1 MKNESGFIATS
12 LIYTFFLAFIA
23 ILTALLSNYIANKTI
38 LDRYNSDTQSKLN
51 GGIGKISLYVS
62 YASVDGGKTITNL
75 VRNGNFSSVDGSNNL
90 ADWSVQGGGNF
101 QAADFGKR
109 CVIKTGSSGNLS
121 QPISVDST
129 HKYYIRM
136 EYYQPSIG
144 YTSDVFVSNTVSGD
158 VIDRDRI
165 ISSSNSSEWVSTS
178 KLVSLSGAETLS
190 YMIVGKQ
197 STYNTNRT
205 YYTNIF
211 LMDVTYAYRDA
222 VSLEWL
228 DKNIDY
234 YLVLWIYFS
243 NFFGIV
249 YFFIFLLLLIISI
262 SHLFLLVILYLQV
275 FYINKTFH
283 FHLLVHLFFLLIHL
297 VIFLLI
303 YLTYSYIH
311 PFLLQ

>member
-62 YASVDGGKTITNL
+62 YASVDEGKTITNL

-90 ADWSVQGGGNF
+90 TDWSVQGGGNF

-109 CVIKTGSSGNLS
+109 CVIKTGSGGNLS

-158 VIDRDRI
+158 VIDRDRV

-234 YLVLWIYFS
+234 FDGTVSFISKDFVDDDEVSFTVVPYAGYVLDKVSCNYDDYEVSPITNESNTKYLFKYRNNGHDS
-243 NFFGIV
+243 KC
-249 YFFIFLLLLIISI
+249 SI
-262 SHLFLLVILYLQV
+262 SFKH
-275 FYINKTFH
+275 N
-283 FHLLVHLFFLLIHL
+283 
-297 VIFLLI
+297 
-303 YLTYSYIH
+303 
-311 PFLLQ
+311 

>member
-90 ADWSVQGGGNF
+90 TDWSVQDGGNF

-158 VIDRDRI
+158 VIDRDRV

-234 YLVLWIYFS
+234 FDGTVSFISKDFVDDDEVSFTVVPYAGYVLDKVSCNYDDYEVSPISNESNTKYLFKYRNNGHDS
-243 NFFGIV
+243 KC
-249 YFFIFLLLLIISI
+249 SI
-262 SHLFLLVILYLQV
+262 SFKH
-275 FYINKTFH
+275 N
-283 FHLLVHLFFLLIHL
+283 
-297 VIFLLI
+297 
-303 YLTYSYIH
+303 
-311 PFLLQ
+311 

>member
-62 YASVDGGKTITNL
+62 YASVDEGKTITNL

-90 ADWSVQGGGNF
+90 TDWSVQGGGNF

-197 STYNTNRT
+197 STYNSNRT

-234 YLVLWIYFS
+234 FDGTVSFISKDFVDDDEVSFTVVPYAGYVLDNVSCNYDDYEVSPISNESNTKYLFKYRNNGHDS
-243 NFFGIV
+243 KC
-249 YFFIFLLLLIISI
+249 SI
-262 SHLFLLVILYLQV
+262 SFKH
-275 FYINKTFH
+275 N
-283 FHLLVHLFFLLIHL
+283 
-297 VIFLLI
+297 
-303 YLTYSYIH
+303 
-311 PFLLQ
+311 

>member
-158 VIDRDRI
+158 VIDRGRI

-197 STYNTNRT
+197 STYNSNRT

-234 YLVLWIYFS
+234 FDGTVSFISKDFVDDDEVSFTIVPYAGYVLDKVSCNYDDYEVSPITNESNTKYLFKYRNNGNDS
-243 NFFGIV
+243 KC
-249 YFFIFLLLLIISI
+249 SI
-262 SHLFLLVILYLQV
+262 SFKH
-275 FYINKTFH
+275 N
-283 FHLLVHLFFLLIHL
+283 
-297 VIFLLI
+297 
-303 YLTYSYIH
+303 
-311 PFLLQ
+311 

>member
-23 ILTALLSNYIANKTI
+23 ILMALLSNYIANKTI

-178 KLVSLSGAETLS
+178 KLVGLSGAETLS

-205 YYTNIF
+205 YYTNLLLI
-211 LMDVTYAYRDA
+211 DITYAYNDI

-228 DKNIDY
+228 DNNIDY
-234 YLVLWIYFS
+234 FDGTVSFITKDFIDDDEISFTIVPYAGYELDEVSCNYNDYEISPITNESNTKYLFKYRNNGHDS
-243 NFFGIV
+243 KC
-249 YFFIFLLLLIISI
+249 SI
-262 SHLFLLVILYLQV
+262 SFKH
-275 FYINKTFH
+275 N
-283 FHLLVHLFFLLIHL
+283 
-297 VIFLLI
+297 
-303 YLTYSYIH
+303 
-311 PFLLQ
+311 

>member
-62 YASVDGGKTITNL
+62 YASVDEGKTITNL

-234 YLVLWIYFS
+234 FDGTVSFISKDFVDDDEVSFTVVPYAGYVLDKVSCNYDDYEVSPITNESNTKYLFKYRNNGHDS
-243 NFFGIV
+243 KC
-249 YFFIFLLLLIISI
+249 SI
-262 SHLFLLVILYLQV
+262 SFKH
-275 FYINKTFH
+275 N
-283 FHLLVHLFFLLIHL
+283 
-297 VIFLLI
+297 
-303 YLTYSYIH
+303 
-311 PFLLQ
+311 

>member
-62 YASVDGGKTITNL
+62 YARVDGGKTITNL

-90 ADWSVQGGGNF
+90 TDWSVQGGGNF

-109 CVIKTGSSGNLS
+109 CVIKTGSGGNLS

-234 YLVLWIYFS
+234 FDGTVSFISKDFVDDDEVSFTVVPYAGYVLDKVSCNYDDYEVSPISNESNTKYLFKYRNNGHDS
-243 NFFGIV
+243 KC
-249 YFFIFLLLLIISI
+249 SI
-262 SHLFLLVILYLQV
+262 SFKH
-275 FYINKTFH
+275 N
-283 FHLLVHLFFLLIHL
+283 
-297 VIFLLI
+297 
-303 YLTYSYIH
+303 
-311 PFLLQ
+311 

>member
-75 VRNGNFSSVDGSNNL
+75 VRNGNFSSVDGGNNL
-90 ADWSVQGGGNF
+90 TDWSVQGGGNF

-234 YLVLWIYFS
+234 FDGTVSFISKDFVDDDEVSFTVVPYAGYVLDKVSCNYDDYEVSPISNESNTKYLFKYRNNGHDS
-243 NFFGIV
+243 KC
-249 YFFIFLLLLIISI
+249 SI
-262 SHLFLLVILYLQV
+262 SFKH
-275 FYINKTFH
+275 N
-283 FHLLVHLFFLLIHL
+283 
-297 VIFLLI
+297 
-303 YLTYSYIH
+303 
-311 PFLLQ
+311 

>member
-75 VRNGNFSSVDGSNNL
+75 VRNGNFSSVDGGNNL
-90 ADWSVQGGGNF
+90 TDWSVQGGGNF

-178 KLVSLSGAETLS
+178 KLVSLSGTETLS

-234 YLVLWIYFS
+234 FDGTVSFISKDFVDDDEVSFTVVPYAGYVLDKVSCNYDDYEVSPITNESNTKYLFKYRNNGHDS
-243 NFFGIV
+243 KC
-249 YFFIFLLLLIISI
+249 SI
-262 SHLFLLVILYLQV
+262 SFKH
-275 FYINKTFH
+275 N
-283 FHLLVHLFFLLIHL
+283 
-297 VIFLLI
+297 
-303 YLTYSYIH
+303 
-311 PFLLQ
+311 

>member
-62 YASVDGGKTITNL
+62 YARVDGGKTITNL

-90 ADWSVQGGGNF
+90 TDWSVQGGGNF

-109 CVIKTGSSGNLS
+109 CVIKTGSGGNLS

-234 YLVLWIYFS
+234 FDGTVSFISKDFVDDDEISFTVVPYAGYVLDKVSCNYDDYEVSPISNESNTKYLFKYRNNGHDS
-243 NFFGIV
+243 KC
-249 YFFIFLLLLIISI
+249 SI
-262 SHLFLLVILYLQV
+262 SFKH
-275 FYINKTFH
+275 N
-283 FHLLVHLFFLLIHL
+283 
-297 VIFLLI
+297 
-303 YLTYSYIH
+303 
-311 PFLLQ
+311 

>member
-38 LDRYNSDTQSKLN
+38 LDRYNSDTQSKFN

-75 VRNGNFSSVDGSNNL
+75 VRNGNFNSVDGSNNL
-90 ADWSVQGGGNF
+90 TDWSVQGGGNF

-211 LMDVTYAYRDA
+211 LMDVTYAYNDI

-234 YLVLWIYFS
+234 FDGTVSFISKDFIDDDELSFTVVPYAGYVLDKVSCNYDDYEVSPISNESNTKYLFKYRNNGHDS
-243 NFFGIV
+243 KC
-249 YFFIFLLLLIISI
+249 SI
-262 SHLFLLVILYLQV
+262 SFKH
-275 FYINKTFH
+275 N
-283 FHLLVHLFFLLIHL
+283 
-297 VIFLLI
+297 
-303 YLTYSYIH
+303 
-311 PFLLQ
+311 

>member
-90 ADWSVQGGGNF
+90 TDWSVQGGGNF

-234 YLVLWIYFS
+234 FDGTVSFISKAFVDDDEVSFTIVPYAGYVLDKVSCNYDDYEVSPITNESNTKYLFKYKNNGHAS
-243 NFFGIV
+243 KCN
-249 YFFIFLLLLIISI
+249 ISFK
-262 SHLFLLVILYLQV
+262 HD
-275 FYINKTFH
+275 
-283 FHLLVHLFFLLIHL
+283 
-297 VIFLLI
+297 
-303 YLTYSYIH
+303 
-311 PFLLQ
+311 

>member
-75 VRNGNFSSVDGSNNL
+75 VRNGNFSSVDGGNNL
-90 ADWSVQGGGNF
+90 TDWSVQGGGNF

-211 LMDVTYAYRDA
+211 LMDVTYAYGDA

-234 YLVLWIYFS
+234 FDGTVSFISKDFVDDDEVSFTVVPYAGYVLDKVSCNYDDYEVSPITNESNTKYLFKYRNNGHDS
-243 NFFGIV
+243 KC
-249 YFFIFLLLLIISI
+249 SI
-262 SHLFLLVILYLQV
+262 SFKH
-275 FYINKTFH
+275 N
-283 FHLLVHLFFLLIHL
+283 
-297 VIFLLI
+297 
-303 YLTYSYIH
+303 
-311 PFLLQ
+311 

>member
-1 MKNESGFIATS
+1 MKNKSGFIATS

-90 ADWSVQGGGNF
+90 TDWTVQGGGNF

-121 QPISVDST
+121 QPISVDAS
-129 HKYYIRM
+129 HKYYLRM
-136 EYYQPSIG
+136 EYYQPSVG

-190 YMIVGKQ
+190 YMIVGKENA
-197 STYNTNRT
+197 YNSSRT

-234 YLVLWIYFS
+234 FDGTVSFISKDFVDDDEVSFTVVPYAGYVLDKVSCNYDDYEVSPISNESNTKYLFKYRNNGHDS
-243 NFFGIV
+243 KC
-249 YFFIFLLLLIISI
+249 SI
-262 SHLFLLVILYLQV
+262 SFKH
-275 FYINKTFH
+275 N
-283 FHLLVHLFFLLIHL
+283 
-297 VIFLLI
+297 
-303 YLTYSYIH
+303 
-311 PFLLQ
+311 

>member
-90 ADWSVQGGGNF
+90 TDWSVQGGGNF

-109 CVIKTGSSGNLS
+109 CVIKTGSGGNLS

-178 KLVSLSGAETLS
+178 KLVNLSGAETLS

-234 YLVLWIYFS
+234 FDGTVSFISKDFVDDDEVSFTVVPYAGYVLDKVSCNYDDYEVSPISNESNTKYLFKYRNNGHDS
-243 NFFGIV
+243 KC
-249 YFFIFLLLLIISI
+249 SI
-262 SHLFLLVILYLQV
+262 SFKH
-275 FYINKTFH
+275 N
-283 FHLLVHLFFLLIHL
+283 
-297 VIFLLI
+297 
-303 YLTYSYIH
+303 
-311 PFLLQ
+311 

>member
-75 VRNGNFSSVDGSNNL
+75 VRNGNFSSVDGSNNFT
-90 ADWSVQGGGNF
+90 DWSVQGGGNF

-158 VIDRDRI
+158 VID
-165 ISSSNSSEWVSTS
+165 SSRVISTS
-178 KLVSLSGAETLS
+178 NNDGWKSVSKIVDLTGSETLS

-234 YLVLWIYFS
+234 FDGTVSFISKDFVDDDEVSFTVVPYAGYVLDKVSCNYDDYEVSPITNESNTKYLFKYRNNGHDS
-243 NFFGIV
+243 KC
-249 YFFIFLLLLIISI
+249 SI
-262 SHLFLLVILYLQV
+262 SFKH
-275 FYINKTFH
+275 N
-283 FHLLVHLFFLLIHL
+283 
-297 VIFLLI
+297 
-303 YLTYSYIH
+303 
-311 PFLLQ
+311 

>member
-1 MKNESGFIATS
+1 MKNKSGFIATS

-90 ADWSVQGGGNF
+90 TDWSVQGGGNF
-101 QAADFGKR
+101 QAADFGKK

-121 QPISVDST
+121 QPISVDAS
-129 HKYYIRM
+129 HKYYLRM
-136 EYYQPSIG
+136 EYYQPSLG

-190 YMIVGKQ
+190 YMIVGKE
-197 STYNTNRT
+197 SAYNSNRT

-234 YLVLWIYFS
+234 FDGTVSFISKDFVDDDEVSFTVVPYAGYVLDKVSCNYDDYEVSPISNESNTKYLFKYRNNGHDS
-243 NFFGIV
+243 KC
-249 YFFIFLLLLIISI
+249 SI
-262 SHLFLLVILYLQV
+262 SFKH
-275 FYINKTFH
+275 N
-283 FHLLVHLFFLLIHL
+283 
-297 VIFLLI
+297 
-303 YLTYSYIH
+303 
-311 PFLLQ
+311 

>member
-1 MKNESGFIATS
+1 MKNKSGFIATS

-90 ADWSVQGGGNF
+90 TNWSIQGGGNF

-121 QPISVDST
+121 QPISVDAS
-129 HKYYIRM
+129 HKYYLRM
-136 EYYQPSIG
+136 EYYQPSLG

-190 YMIVGKQ
+190 YMIVGKENA
-197 STYNTNRT
+197 YNSNRT

-228 DKNIDY
+228 DENIDY
-234 YLVLWIYFS
+234 FDGTVSFISKDFVDDDEVSFTVVPYAGYVLDKVSCNYDDYEVSPISNESNTKYLFKYRNNGHDS
-243 NFFGIV
+243 KC
-249 YFFIFLLLLIISI
+249 SI
-262 SHLFLLVILYLQV
+262 SFKH
-275 FYINKTFH
+275 N
-283 FHLLVHLFFLLIHL
+283 
-297 VIFLLI
+297 
-303 YLTYSYIH
+303 
-311 PFLLQ
+311 

>member
-90 ADWSVQGGGNF
+90 TDWSVQGGGNF

-234 YLVLWIYFS
+234 FDGTVSFISKDFVDDDEVSFTVVPYAGYVLDKVSCNYDDYEVSPITNESNTKYLFKYRNNGRDS
-243 NFFGIV
+243 KC
-249 YFFIFLLLLIISI
+249 SI
-262 SHLFLLVILYLQV
+262 SFKH
-275 FYINKTFH
+275 N
-283 FHLLVHLFFLLIHL
+283 
-297 VIFLLI
+297 
-303 YLTYSYIH
+303 
-311 PFLLQ
+311 

>member
-1 MKNESGFIATS
+1 MKNKSGFIATS

-75 VRNGNFSSVDGSNNL
+75 VHNGNFSSVDGSNNL
-90 ADWSVQGGGNF
+90 TNWSIQGGGNF

-121 QPISVDST
+121 QPISVDAS
-129 HKYYIRM
+129 HKYYLRM
-136 EYYQPSIG
+136 EYYQPSLG

-190 YMIVGKQ
+190 YMIVGKENA
-197 STYNTNRT
+197 YNSNRT

-234 YLVLWIYFS
+234 FDGTVSFISKDFVDDDEVSFTVVPYAGYVLDKVSCNYDDYEVSPISNESNTKYLFKYRNNGHDS
-243 NFFGIV
+243 KC
-249 YFFIFLLLLIISI
+249 SI
-262 SHLFLLVILYLQV
+262 SFKH
-275 FYINKTFH
+275 N
-283 FHLLVHLFFLLIHL
+283 
-297 VIFLLI
+297 
-303 YLTYSYIH
+303 
-311 PFLLQ
+311 

>member
-211 LMDVTYAYRDA
+211 LMDVTYAYNDI

-234 YLVLWIYFS
+234 FDGTVSFISKDFVDDDEVSFTVVPYAGYVLDKVSCNYDDYEVSPITNESNTKYLFKYRNNGHDS
-243 NFFGIV
+243 KC
-249 YFFIFLLLLIISI
+249 SI
-262 SHLFLLVILYLQV
+262 SFKH
-275 FYINKTFH
+275 N
-283 FHLLVHLFFLLIHL
+283 
-297 VIFLLI
+297 
-303 YLTYSYIH
+303 
-311 PFLLQ
+311 

>member
-1 MKNESGFIATS
+1 MKNKSGFIATS

-90 ADWSVQGGGNF
+90 TNWSIQGGGNF

-121 QPISVDST
+121 QPISVDAS
-129 HKYYIRM
+129 HKYYLRM
-136 EYYQPSIG
+136 EYYQPSLG

-190 YMIVGKQ
+190 YMIVGKENA
-197 STYNTNRT
+197 YNSNRT

-234 YLVLWIYFS
+234 FDGTVSFISKDFVDDDEVSFTVVPYAGYVLDKVSCNYDDYEVSPISNESNTKYLFKYRNNGHDS
-243 NFFGIV
+243 KC
-249 YFFIFLLLLIISI
+249 SI
-262 SHLFLLVILYLQV
+262 SFKH
-275 FYINKTFH
+275 N
-283 FHLLVHLFFLLIHL
+283 
-297 VIFLLI
+297 
-303 YLTYSYIH
+303 
-311 PFLLQ
+311 

>member
-90 ADWSVQGGGNF
+90 TDWSVQGGGNF

-197 STYNTNRT
+197 STYNSNRT

-234 YLVLWIYFS
+234 FDGTVSFISKDFVDDDEVSFTIVPYAGYVLDKVSCNYDDYEVSRITNESNTKYLFKYRNNGHDS
-243 NFFGIV
+243 KC
-249 YFFIFLLLLIISI
+249 SI
-262 SHLFLLVILYLQV
+262 SFKH
-275 FYINKTFH
+275 N
-283 FHLLVHLFFLLIHL
+283 
-297 VIFLLI
+297 
-303 YLTYSYIH
+303 
-311 PFLLQ
+311 

>member
-234 YLVLWIYFS
+234 FDGTVSFISKDFVDDDEVSFTVVPYAGYVLDKVSCNYNDYEISPITNESNTKYLFKYKNNGHAS
-243 NFFGIV
+243 KCN
-249 YFFIFLLLLIISI
+249 ISFK
-262 SHLFLLVILYLQV
+262 HD
-275 FYINKTFH
+275 
-283 FHLLVHLFFLLIHL
+283 
-297 VIFLLI
+297 
-303 YLTYSYIH
+303 
-311 PFLLQ
+311 

>member
-75 VRNGNFSSVDGSNNL
+75 VRNGNFSSVDGGNNL
-90 ADWSVQGGGNF
+90 TDWSVQGGGNF

-165 ISSSNSSEWVSTS
+165 ISSSNSSEWISTS

-234 YLVLWIYFS
+234 FDGTVSFISKDFVDDDEVSFTVVPYAGYVLDKVSCNYDDYEVSPITNESNTKYLFKYRNNGHDS
-243 NFFGIV
+243 KC
-249 YFFIFLLLLIISI
+249 SI
-262 SHLFLLVILYLQV
+262 SFKH
-275 FYINKTFH
+275 N
-283 FHLLVHLFFLLIHL
+283 
-297 VIFLLI
+297 
-303 YLTYSYIH
+303 
-311 PFLLQ
+311 

>member
-38 LDRYNSDTQSKLN
+38 LDRYNGEIQDKINN
-51 GGIGKISLYVS
+51 GSGSISLYVS
-62 YASVDGGKTITNL
+62 YASVDGGKSITNL
-75 VRNGNFSSVDGSNNL
+75 VRNGNFNSLDANNNL
-90 ADWSVQGGGNF
+90 TDWSIQNNGNF
-101 QAADFGKR
+101 QVADFGKR

-158 VIDRDRI
+158 VID
-165 ISSSNSSEWVSTS
+165 SSRVISTS
-178 KLVSLSGAETLS
+178 NNDGWKSVSKIVDLTGSETLS

-205 YYTNIF
+205 YYTNIDYF
-211 LMDVTYAYRDA
+211 DGTVSFITKDFIDDDEISFTIVPYAGYELDE
-222 VSLEWL
+222 VSCNYNDYEISPITNESNTKYLFKY
-228 DKNIDY
+228 KNNGHA
-234 YLVLWIYFS
+234 S
-243 NFFGIV
+243 KCN
-249 YFFIFLLLLIISI
+249 ISFK
-262 SHLFLLVILYLQV
+262 HD
-275 FYINKTFH
+275 
-283 FHLLVHLFFLLIHL
+283 
-297 VIFLLI
+297 
-303 YLTYSYIH
+303 
-311 PFLLQ
+311 

>member
-158 VIDRDRI
+158 VIDSSRV

-228 DKNIDY
+228 DNNIDY
-234 YLVLWIYFS
+234 FDGTVSFISKDFVDDDEVSFTVVPYAGYVLDKVSCNYDDYEVSPISNESNTKYLFKYRNNGHDS
-243 NFFGIV
+243 KC
-249 YFFIFLLLLIISI
+249 SI
-262 SHLFLLVILYLQV
+262 SFKH
-275 FYINKTFH
+275 N
-283 FHLLVHLFFLLIHL
+283 
-297 VIFLLI
+297 
-303 YLTYSYIH
+303 
-311 PFLLQ
+311 

>member
-90 ADWSVQGGGNF
+90 TDWSVQGGGNF

-234 YLVLWIYFS
+234 FDGTVSFISKDFVDNDEVSFTVVPYAGYVLDKVSCNYDDYEVSPITNESNTKYLFKYRNNGHDS
-243 NFFGIV
+243 KC
-249 YFFIFLLLLIISI
+249 SI
-262 SHLFLLVILYLQV
+262 SFKH
-275 FYINKTFH
+275 N
-283 FHLLVHLFFLLIHL
+283 
-297 VIFLLI
+297 
-303 YLTYSYIH
+303 
-311 PFLLQ
+311 

>member
-1 MKNESGFIATS
+1 MKNKSGFIATS

-90 ADWSVQGGGNF
+90 TDWSVQGGGNF

-121 QPISVDST
+121 QPISVDAS
-129 HKYYIRM
+129 HKYYLRM

-190 YMIVGKQ
+190 YMIVGKE
-197 STYNTNRT
+197 SAYNSSRT

-234 YLVLWIYFS
+234 FDGTVSFISKDFVDDDEVSFTVVPYAGYVLDKVSCNYDDYEVSPISNESNTKYLFKYRNNGHDS
-243 NFFGIV
+243 KC
-249 YFFIFLLLLIISI
+249 SI
-262 SHLFLLVILYLQV
+262 SFKH
-275 FYINKTFH
+275 N
-283 FHLLVHLFFLLIHL
+283 
-297 VIFLLI
+297 
-303 YLTYSYIH
+303 
-311 PFLLQ
+311 

>member
-1 MKNESGFIATS
+1 MKNKSGFIATS

-90 ADWSVQGGGNF
+90 TDWSVQGGGNF

-121 QPISVDST
+121 QPISVDAS
-129 HKYYIRM
+129 HKYYLRM

-190 YMIVGKQ
+190 YMIVGKE
-197 STYNTNRT
+197 SAYNSSRT

-222 VSLEWL
+222 VSLKWL
-228 DKNIDY
+228 DENIDY
-234 YLVLWIYFS
+234 FDGTVSFISKDFVDDDEVSFTVVPYAGYVLDKVSCNYDDYEVSPISNESNTKYLFKYRNNGHDS
-243 NFFGIV
+243 KC
-249 YFFIFLLLLIISI
+249 SI
-262 SHLFLLVILYLQV
+262 SFKH
-275 FYINKTFH
+275 N
-283 FHLLVHLFFLLIHL
+283 
-297 VIFLLI
+297 
-303 YLTYSYIH
+303 
-311 PFLLQ
+311 

>member
-90 ADWSVQGGGNF
+90 TDWSVQGGGNF

-165 ISSSNSSEWVSTS
+165 ISSSNSSEWISTS

-234 YLVLWIYFS
+234 FDGTVSFISKDFVDDDEVSFTVVPYAGYVLDKVSCNYDDYEVSPITNESNTKYLFKYRNNGHDS
-243 NFFGIV
+243 KC
-249 YFFIFLLLLIISI
+249 SI
-262 SHLFLLVILYLQV
+262 SFKH
-275 FYINKTFH
+275 N
-283 FHLLVHLFFLLIHL
+283 
-297 VIFLLI
+297 
-303 YLTYSYIH
+303 
-311 PFLLQ
+311 

>member
-1 MKNESGFIATS
+1 MKNKSGFIATS

-75 VRNGNFSSVDGSNNL
+75 VHNGNFSSVDASNNL
-90 ADWSVQGGGNF
+90 TDWSVQGGGNF

-121 QPISVDST
+121 QPISVDAS
-129 HKYYIRM
+129 HKYYLRM
-136 EYYQPSIG
+136 EYYQPSLG

-190 YMIVGKQ
+190 YMIVGKENA
-197 STYNTNRT
+197 YNSNRT

-234 YLVLWIYFS
+234 FDGTVSFISKDFVDDDEVSFTVVPYAGYVLDKVSCNYDDYEVSPISNESNTKYLFKYRNNGHDS
-243 NFFGIV
+243 KC
-249 YFFIFLLLLIISI
+249 SI
-262 SHLFLLVILYLQV
+262 SFKH
-275 FYINKTFH
+275 N
-283 FHLLVHLFFLLIHL
+283 
-297 VIFLLI
+297 
-303 YLTYSYIH
+303 
-311 PFLLQ
+311 

>member
-90 ADWSVQGGGNF
+90 TDWSVQGGGNF

-178 KLVSLSGAETLS
+178 KLVSLSGAEALS

-234 YLVLWIYFS
+234 FDGTVSFISKDFVDDDEVSFTVVPYAGYVLDKVSCNYDDYEVSPITNESNTKYLFKYRNNGHDS
-243 NFFGIV
+243 KC
-249 YFFIFLLLLIISI
+249 SI
-262 SHLFLLVILYLQV
+262 SFKH
-275 FYINKTFH
+275 N
-283 FHLLVHLFFLLIHL
+283 
-297 VIFLLI
+297 
-303 YLTYSYIH
+303 
-311 PFLLQ
+311 

>member
-75 VRNGNFSSVDGSNNL
+75 VRNGNFISVDGSNNL
-90 ADWSVQGGGNF
+90 TDWSVQGGGNF

-197 STYNTNRT
+197 STYNSNRT

-234 YLVLWIYFS
+234 FDGTVSFISKDFVDDDEVSFTVVPYAGYVLDKVSCNYDDYEVSPITNESNTKYLFKYRNNGHDS
-243 NFFGIV
+243 KC
-249 YFFIFLLLLIISI
+249 SI
-262 SHLFLLVILYLQV
+262 SFKH
-275 FYINKTFH
+275 N
-283 FHLLVHLFFLLIHL
+283 
-297 VIFLLI
+297 
-303 YLTYSYIH
+303 
-311 PFLLQ
+311 

>member
-75 VRNGNFSSVDGSNNL
+75 VRNGNFSSVDGGNNL
-90 ADWSVQGGGNF
+90 TDWSVQGGGNF

-165 ISSSNSSEWVSTS
+165 ISSSNSIEWVSTS

-234 YLVLWIYFS
+234 FDGTVSFISKDFVDDDEVSFTVVPYAGYVLDKVSCNYDDYEVSPITNESNTKYLFKYRNNGHDS
-243 NFFGIV
+243 KC
-249 YFFIFLLLLIISI
+249 SI
-262 SHLFLLVILYLQV
+262 SFKH
-275 FYINKTFH
+275 N
-283 FHLLVHLFFLLIHL
+283 
-297 VIFLLI
+297 
-303 YLTYSYIH
+303 
-311 PFLLQ
+311 

>member
-1 MKNESGFIATS
+1 MKNKSGFIATS

-90 ADWSVQGGGNF
+90 TDWSVQGGGNF

-121 QPISVDST
+121 QPISVDAS
-129 HKYYIRM
+129 HKYYLRM

-190 YMIVGKQ
+190 YMIVGKENA
-197 STYNTNRT
+197 YNSNRT

-234 YLVLWIYFS
+234 FDGTVSFISKDFVDDDEVSFTVVPYAGYVLDKVSCNYDDYEVSPISNESNTKYLFKYRNNGHDS
-243 NFFGIV
+243 KC
-249 YFFIFLLLLIISI
+249 SI
-262 SHLFLLVILYLQV
+262 SFKH
-275 FYINKTFH
+275 N
-283 FHLLVHLFFLLIHL
+283 
-297 VIFLLI
+297 
-303 YLTYSYIH
+303 
-311 PFLLQ
+311 

>member
-228 DKNIDY
+228 DKNVDY
-234 YLVLWIYFS
+234 FDGTVSFISKDFVDDDEVSFTVVPYSGYVLDKVSCNYDDYEVSPITNESNTKYLFKYRNNGHDS
-243 NFFGIV
+243 KC
-249 YFFIFLLLLIISI
+249 SI
-262 SHLFLLVILYLQV
+262 SFKH
-275 FYINKTFH
+275 N
-283 FHLLVHLFFLLIHL
+283 
-297 VIFLLI
+297 
-303 YLTYSYIH
+303 
-311 PFLLQ
+311 

>member
-90 ADWSVQGGGNF
+90 TDWSVQGGGNF

-234 YLVLWIYFS
+234 FDGTVSFISKDFVDDEVSFTVVPYAGYVLDKVSCNYDDYEVSPITNESNTKYLFKYRNNGHDS
-243 NFFGIV
+243 KC
-249 YFFIFLLLLIISI
+249 SI
-262 SHLFLLVILYLQV
+262 SFKH
-275 FYINKTFH
+275 N
-283 FHLLVHLFFLLIHL
+283 
-297 VIFLLI
+297 
-303 YLTYSYIH
+303 
-311 PFLLQ
+311 

>member
-1 MKNESGFIATS
+1 M
-12 LIYTFFLAFIA
+12 
-23 ILTALLSNYIANKTI
+23 
-38 LDRYNSDTQSKLN
+38 
-51 GGIGKISLYVS
+51 
-62 YASVDGGKTITNL
+62 
-75 VRNGNFSSVDGSNNL
+75 
-90 ADWSVQGGGNF
+90 
-101 QAADFGKR
+101 
-109 CVIKTGSSGNLS
+109 S

-197 STYNTNRT
+197 STYNSNRT

-234 YLVLWIYFS
+234 FDGTVSFISKDFVDDDEVSFTVVPYAGYVLDKVSCNYDDYEVSPITNESNTKYLFKYRNNGHDS
-243 NFFGIV
+243 KC
-249 YFFIFLLLLIISI
+249 SI
-262 SHLFLLVILYLQV
+262 SFKH
-275 FYINKTFH
+275 N
-283 FHLLVHLFFLLIHL
+283 
-297 VIFLLI
+297 
-303 YLTYSYIH
+303 
-311 PFLLQ
+311 

>member
-1 MKNESGFIATS
+1 MKNKSGFIATS

-90 ADWSVQGGGNF
+90 TNWSVQGGGNF

-121 QPISVDST
+121 QPISVDAS
-129 HKYYIRM
+129 HKYYLRM
-136 EYYQPSIG
+136 EYYQPSLG
-144 YTSDVFVSNTVSGD
+144 YTSDVFVSNTISGD

-190 YMIVGKQ
+190 YMIVGKENA
-197 STYNTNRT
+197 YNSNRT

-228 DKNIDY
+228 DENIDY
-234 YLVLWIYFS
+234 FDGTVSFISKDFVDDDEVSFTVVPYAGYVLDKVSCNYDDYEVSPISNESNTKYLFKYRNNGHDS
-243 NFFGIV
+243 KC
-249 YFFIFLLLLIISI
+249 SI
-262 SHLFLLVILYLQV
+262 SFKH
-275 FYINKTFH
+275 N
-283 FHLLVHLFFLLIHL
+283 
-297 VIFLLI
+297 
-303 YLTYSYIH
+303 
-311 PFLLQ
+311 